1 MKIVRIDC
9 FPAFCSERVT
19 VALAYDQCNLERKA
33 EDIDPK
39 PLQMKQGARKAFMD
53 VGRCGSF
60 QALPAVVVASQAT
73 SDASGWS
80 FGGLRLSGQKRKN
93 KEAEKL
99 VDSWR
104 PLTEI
109 VLSSFIFESRLNA
122 VFSSC

>member
-80 FGGLRLSGQKRKN
+80 LADCELVAKKGKPKKRKS
-93 KEAEKL
+93 L
-99 VDSWR
+99 S
-104 PLTEI
+104 I
-109 VLSSFIFESRLNA
+109 VGDL
-122 VFSSC
+122 